1 MNKIFKVLCGCLVG
15 CSFGTAL
22 TSCSDEFEPTYLDQ
36 VRVSSSYVAIPQ
48 AGGSA
53 TITVNTAADWALASQ
68 QWIQGKD
75 TITAVAPEW
84 LSVSATQGAAGTA
97 ELTVSAEATD
107 AARECEL
114 LLTCAGKTQRIN
126 VLQYAEDTEPTL
138 LTVQEALSLLKAG
151 TAGDAAYYVKGI
163 VCKVQEISPSYGNA
177 TYFLSDDGSFGADNW
192 LEVYRGKWLNGAS
205 FTKGNE
211 FSVGDEL
218 VVKGVLTMYGDTPE
232 TKQGTCEVISY
243 SPSLIKVDSLSS
255 TDALPVEGGLL
266 TAFITTKGDGVHVE
280 IPEDAQDWL
289 YISAVN
295 GTNITFRVLPNAGDK
310 RSTTVT
316 FKTVADGKEYTTQAA
331 ITQKGVAFPAAGSGT
346 EEDPFNVTAAINA
359 CEAGM
364 TGAYVK
370 GIVSKAPESVNTK
383 YGSCTY
389 YISADGKETSDQLQ
403 VYSGL
408 FLDKE
413 QFTSADQVKVG
424 DVVIV
429 VGDLK
434 LYNGTAE
441 IDKNNWLYSLNG
453 NKGANA
459 ALPTSLDVDFKTN
472 GQGDWAIKE
481 ATALPEGLSF
491 VWNYDSKYGMKA
503 TSFVNKVRYVVD
515 SWLISPAV
523 KLDAEATLTIEQ
535 ALNYGD
541 NSTVHVM
548 MSTSY
553 DGGAINPADWTELT
567 LDQWPEGNNWNF
579 LTSTA
584 KVPAAAKVF
593 IAFRYTSTES
603 VATTWEIKTLS
614 LK

>member
-53 TITVNTAADWALASQ
+53 TITVTTAADWALASQ

-295 GTNITFRVLPNAGDK
+295 GTNITFRALPNAGDK

-316 FKTVADGKEYTTQAA
+316 FKTVAVGKEYTTQAA
-331 ITQKGVAFPAAGSGT
+331 ITQKGIAFPAAGSGT